1 MYPHT
6 HTVQEIRVVNLLLST
21 NYTLRVTLTNE
32 YGSGPPSTPITLST
46 LSQGISTPPQTLSTQ
61 PATPTSILVS
71 WQLPLNPNGGP
82 NYIVTYRRANSDEE
96 YTNISTRGQSTSIT
110 DLMVFTRYD
119 IQVSAN
125 TSCGLSDS
133 VSTSGVTGQTPPTV
147 PNDLRVVAVL
157 PTALV
162 VGWTPPT
169 HSNGAPLQYMVS

>member
-1 MYPHT
+1 M
-6 HTVQEIRVVNLLLST
+6 NLLLST
-21 NYTLRVTLTNE
+21 NYTLRVALTSD
-32 YGSGPPSTPITLST
+32 YGSGPQSTPITLST
-46 LSQGISTPPQTLSTQ
+46 LSQGISTPPQALTTQ

-71 WQLPLNPNGGP
+71 WQPPVNPNGDP
-82 NYIVTYRRANSDEE
+82 NYIVTYRRANSASDEE
-96 YTNISTRGQSTSIT
+96 YKSISTRGRSTNIT

-125 TSCGLSDS
+125 TSCGLSES
-133 VSTSGVTGQTPPTV
+133 VGTSGVTGQTPPTD

-169 HSNGAPLQYMVS
+169 HSNGAPLIYMVS